1 MICFKNDYFRS
12 NRFFL
17 TFMTFVNFFNSKIM
31 HIFKTVFIFVSFVL
45 VSSFFISCSS
55 QKTEIKKHKVMGEA
69 QGTYYAIS
77 YYDPMDRIL
86 KQEFDSVLSAFDLSA
101 SNYNEESIIS
111 KVNRNEDTSL
121 DTIFIG
127 NFKLAMRVSELT
139 NGDFDITVRPLVE
152 AWGFGKRSA
161 EDMDSIIVDSIM
173 EFVGYD
179 KIKLINNT
187 TIVKKDPRVQID
199 FDALAQG
206 YSVDVMSQYLQSI
219 GITSFLIDVGGEIY
233 ASESKLDGGDWKVG
247 VETPKDSALYG
258 DELSAVLPLKSQGL
272 ATSGNYRKF
281 YVKNG
286 VKYAHTINP
295 HSGYPIASR
304 LLSATV
310 VANNAAEADAY
321 ATAFMVMGLE
331 KTKAFVEKHPELEVF
346 LIYSGENGDYK
357 YFTTPNLAK
366 VIEE

>member
-1 MICFKNDYFRS
+1 MHLKSTAI
-12 NRFFL
+12 
-17 TFMTFVNFFNSKIM
+17 TFALLLSV
-31 HIFKTVFIFVSFVL
+31 
-45 VSSFFISCSS
+45 FFINSCSTTI
-55 QKTEIKKHKVMGEA
+55 TESKKHKAIGEA

-77 YYDPMDRIL
+77 YYDYKDRIL

-101 SNYNEESIIS
+101 SNYKEESIIS
-111 KVNRNEDTSL
+111 KVNRNEDTEL
-121 DTIFIG
+121 DDIFIG
-127 NFKLAMRVSELT
+127 NFKLAMLVSEQT

-161 EDMDSIIVDSIM
+161 DDMDSLTVDSIM
-173 EFVGYD
+173 QFVGYD
-179 KIKLINNT
+179 KIKLIDNKS
-187 TIVKKDPRVQID
+187 ILKDDPRVQVD

-206 YSVDVMSQYLQSI
+206 YSVDVLAQYLQSI
-219 GITSFLIDVGGEIY
+219 GITSYLIDVGGEIY
-233 ASESKLDGGDWKVG
+233 ASESKPDGEDWKVG

-258 DELSAVLPLKSQGL
+258 DDLSAILPLKGQGL

-304 LLSATV
+304 LLSTTV
-310 VANNAAEADAY
+310 VANTAAQADAY

-331 KTKAFVEKHPELEVF
+331 KTKEFVAKHPELEVF
-346 LIYSGENGDYK
+346 LIYSDDNGDYK
-357 YFTTPNLAK
+357 YFTTPKLAK
-366 VIEE
+366 VIE